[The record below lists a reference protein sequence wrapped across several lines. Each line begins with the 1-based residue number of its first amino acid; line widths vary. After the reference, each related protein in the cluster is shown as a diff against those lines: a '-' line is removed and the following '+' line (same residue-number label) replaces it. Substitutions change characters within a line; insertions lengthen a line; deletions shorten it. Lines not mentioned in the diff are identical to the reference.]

1 MLYINC
7 VNLKQFA
14 ITKSKKTCPEKKR
27 GGGHLILNGTE
38 RGGRLIL
45 NEKKRGGRLILNE
58 KFFDIAHSP
67 PLD

>member
-27 GGGHLILNGTE
+27 GGHPILHGTE

-67 PLD
+67 P

>member
-14 ITKSKKTCPEKKR
+14 ITKSKKTCPEKK
-27 GGGHLILNGTE
+27 GGGPSDFE
-38 RGGRLIL
+38 RNWEGGPPHFERK
-45 NEKKRGGRLILNE
+45 EKGGPSNFEREIFRYCPL
-58 KFFDIAHSP
+58 P

>member
-14 ITKSKKTCPEKKR
+14 ITKSKKTCPEKR
-27 GGGHLILNGTE
+27 GGHPILHGTE